1 MKEIL
6 SEKNEYTE
14 GAPVGA
20 ALVAQEMNEIV
31 GDMFVIKGHCF
42 GWPTFRRGLINLEI
56 NFPHEGSFQ

>member
-6 SEKNEYTE
+6 SEITEYTE

-31 GDMFVIKGHCF
+31 GDMFVIKGHRF
-42 GWPTFRRGLINLEI
+42 GWPPFRRGLINLEI